1 MNNIH
6 REGNVQDGD
15 TVRNLDRIDADLD
28 GRDVDF
34 VKCSRKG
41 VEKSYGVGSLPALVH
56 FSDGIPVLFHG
67 DLGEYDEVLEW
78 ILGNLEVGYVCQKRL
93 DLTAHAT
100 ERYFLFH
107 FRHF

>member
-34 VKCSRKG
+34 VKCSRAAIQYTLFPSQNVAQNLAQVMFG
-41 VEKSYGVGSLPALVH
+41 V
-56 FSDGIPVLFHG
+56 
-67 DLGEYDEVLEW
+67 LGHV
-78 ILGNLEVGYVCQKRL
+78 KP
-93 DLTAHAT
+93 
-100 ERYFLFH
+100 
-107 FRHF
+107 

>member
-1 MNNIH
+1 M
-6 REGNVQDGD
+6 QDGD

-28 GRDVDF
+28 GKNVDF

-41 VEKSYGVGSLPALVH
+41 IEKSYGIGSLPALVQ

-78 ILGNLEVGYVCQKRL
+78 ILANLEVSQGLQSVKEGVPKQNYISSRPP
-93 DLTAHAT
+93 TW
-100 ERYFLFH
+100 R
-107 FRHF
+107 R

>member
-1 MNNIH
+1 M
-6 REGNVQDGD
+6 QDGD

-28 GRDVDF
+28 GKDVDF

-41 VEKSYGVGSLPALVH
+41 IEKSYGIGSLPALVQ

-78 ILGNLEVGYVCQKRL
+78 ILGNLEVSVCKVCRKEEQSKI
-93 DLTAHAT
+93 
-100 ERYFLFH
+100 
-107 FRHF
+107 

>member
-1 MNNIH
+1 MSNIH

-78 ILGNLEVGYVCQKRL
+78 ILGNLEVSPCKSSQGRMSGRENVP
-93 DLTAHAT
+93 
-100 ERYFLFH
+100 F
-107 FRHF
+107 